1 MKKVSMVLTV
11 VLFGSLGMMESME
24 SKMKSEYPEHEKL
37 KQCESQK
44 IGEFISWLQ
53 GRYYICRWLEDEER
67 FHPIHNSIEDL
78 LAQYFGI
85 DLSVLENEK
94 TEMLKSLRV

>member
-1 MKKVSMVLTV
+1 MKN
-11 VLFGSLGMMESME
+11 MET
-24 SKMKSEYPEHEKL
+24 KAKIEYPEHEKL

-53 GRYYICRWLEDEER
+53 GKYYICQLLEDEER
-67 FHPIHNSIEDL
+67 FHPIHDSIEDL
-78 LAQYFGI
+78 LAQYFEI

-94 TEMLKSLRV
+94 TEMLKSLRA